1 MPHAT
6 LLEMSFFRQDDNT
19 ERRQMLTLAGA

>member
-6 LLEMSFFRQDDNT
+6 LLKMSFFRQDGNT
-19 ERRQMLTLAGA
+19 ERRQMLAMADA